1 VKRTPLRAKRLTPRR
16 NEGRVAHERIKP
28 KEPKEPTYLGFIAS
42 LGCLVCG
49 CPATVH
55 HVTSD
60 GYKRLARSDRRVA
73 PLCCRHH
80 QIQHGPRESVEAL
93 GHAGFKARYGIDLLK
108 WADDAWACH
117 DAPEHGFWSVG
128 VTRMRAIAS
137 AGLREHKSE
146 RGAPKDEQ
154 RRSTRSNP
162 TPTVGGIEL

>member
-1 VKRTPLRAKRLTPRR
+1 VKRSPLRAKRPTPRR
-16 NEGRVAHERIKP
+16 DEGRIAHARIKP

-49 CPATVH
+49 APATVH

-73 PLCCRHH
+73 PLCPRHH

-93 GHAGFKARYGIDLLK
+93 GHAGFKARYAIDLL
-108 WADDAWACH
+108 AWAE
-117 DAPEHGFWSVG
+117 AAWERRGQPEHPFWTVG
-128 VTRMRAIAS
+128 VTRIREVAS
-137 AGLREHKSE
+137 ATELRDKSE

-154 RRSTRSNP
+154 RRSTRSKHP
-162 TPTVGGIEL
+162 PEEGRSL